1 MISGGDEIVNM
12 LDPKTGEEILYE
24 TEEMKREYIEP
35 LDSVLLKDNCIALK

>member
-12 LDPKTGEEILYE
+12 LDPQTGEEILYE

-35 LDSVLLKDNCIALK
+35 LDTVLMNNNRIAF